1 MSMTDPIG
9 DMLTRIRNG
18 LQARKSVVASPASK
32 SRQRIL
38 DVLER
43 EGYIRGYSRTE
54 GEGNKASLSIELKYQ
69 EGEPVIRTLNRV
81 SKPGRRVYSSVNDL
95 PRVHNGL
102 GISIVSTPKGV
113 LSDAEA
119 RESNV
124 GGEVLCTV
132 F

>member
-1 MSMTDPIG
+1 MMTDPIG

-18 LQARKSVVASPASK
+18 LQVNKPFVTSPASK
-32 SRQRIL
+32 ARQRIL

-43 EGYIRGYSRTE
+43 EGFIRGYERAE
-54 GEGNKASLSIELKYQ
+54 LDNNKAELRIELKYF
-69 EGEPVIRTLNRV
+69 EGQPVIRTLTRV

-113 LSDAEA
+113 LSDSEA
-119 RESNV
+119 RSENV
-124 GGEVLCTV
+124 GGEILCSV